1 LQDQTHHHLTTPPKI
16 PSTITLWLQKRN
28 QFWFSVIVGGSAFL
42 LYSCVYAFRKA
53 FAVATFDEIY
63 YLGIS
68 YKVWLVTF
76 QVAGYALSKFIGIKI
91 ISELQT
97 HSRTKGILL
106 MVAIAGLSWLA
117 FALTPAPYN
126 IIFLFTNG
134 LPLGLIWGMIF
145 NYLEGRRST
154 EALGAGLSVSF
165 IFASGFS
172 KTVGAL
178 LMKVWGVSELW
189 MPFATSCVFIIPLL
203 FFLWILNQVP
213 PPNAMDEAM
222 RTKRKPMN
230 KIERERFVHQ
240 FFPGIV
246 LFVLTYMLLTAFRDF
261 RDNFSA
267 ELWQSLGYG
276 NSPEIFTLTEIPVS
290 LTVLSVM
297 ASLMLIKKNITALM
311 VNHIIVFTGMLLIG
325 TTTYLFE
332 IHAISPPTWMIL
344 IGLGLYMGYVPFNST
359 FFDRLIATF
368 RFTGTVGFIMYVAD
382 SFGYLASVGVLFY
395 KEFGNANIT
404 WVRFFIKGGY
414 ITAIIGGFLIAGS
427 MLYFFLKNKNTQSA
441 TNPLTTAY
449 A

>member
-1 LQDQTHHHLTTPPKI
+1 MNTPSPN
-16 PSTITLWLQKRN
+16 PSPITLWLQSRN
-28 QFWFSVIVGGSAFL
+28 QFWFSIIVGSSAFL
-42 LYSCVYAFRKA
+42 LYSCVYTFRKA
-53 FAVATFDEIY
+53 FSVATFDEIY

-97 HSRTKGILL
+97 HSRAKGILL
-106 MVAIAGLSWLA
+106 MVVIAGLSWLA
-117 FALTPAPYN
+117 FAITPPPYN

-178 LMKVWGVSELW
+178 LMKQWGISELW
-189 MPFATSCVFIIPLL
+189 MPFATACVFFIPLL

-213 PPNAMDEAM
+213 PPTAVDEAL

-230 KIERERFVHQ
+230 KEERKRFISQ
-240 FFPGIV
+240 FFPGII

-290 LTVLSVM
+290 LAALGMM
-297 ASLMLIKKNITALM
+297 ASLMLIKKNIIALM
-311 VNHIIVFTGMLLIG
+311 VNHIIVFSGMVLIG
-325 TTTYLFE
+325 VTTYLFE
-332 IHAISPPTWMIL
+332 THAISPPTWMIL
-344 IGLGLYMGYVPFNST
+344 IGLGLYMGYIPFNST

-395 KEFGNANIT
+395 KEFGQPNIT

-427 MLYFFLKNKNTQSA
+427 MVYFYLKNKNTEPV
-441 TNPLTTAY
+441 TDPLTTAY